1 MGNENNSMSDTD
13 PITPILVAI
22 VGDKH
27 VLIGADVTD
36 RNTGYCSAS
45 MDAALLVRPA
55 TTEEVGKIAKLAH
68 DNERALVAHGG
79 MTGLVQGTASQQKNI
94 IVSFERM
101 NQVVR
106 VDPAQNILIAQA
118 GVKLQDA
125 HAAAAEFGLTL
136 GVDIPSRGSCTVGGI
151 VSTNA
156 GGVRV
161 IRYGMTRENI
171 LGLDAVLCD
180 GTVIQASNTLMKN
193 NAGYDLKQLFI
204 GSEGTLGLVTQA
216 VFKLFPKPVDES
228 TALVAADSVE
238 SIIKLLTRARKELG
252 AKLLSFEVMWRDY
265 YWDVTG
271 NSPSGNRPIAEDYP
285 VYAILE
291 AGEWTSER
299 EDQLE
304 AMLGG
309 ALEDGLI
316 QDAVL
321 ASSLAERDAIWL
333 IREDTDPIRHMS
345 DQMLSFDV
353 GFELKDIDNFVKGL
367 IAAMGAKWPDKP
379 VYVFGHMGDG
389 NLHIILGLSDVE
401 YAQRKQFDDVLYSEV
416 GRYSNSTV
424 SAEHGIG
431 LEKRD
436 YLHYS
441 RSDQQRQL
449 MQQLMAALDP
459 QATLN
464 PGKIV

>member
-1 MGNENNSMSDTD
+1 MDQVEF
-13 PITPILVAI
+13 IERLCAI
-22 VGDKH
+22 VGDRH
-27 VLIGADVTD
+27 VLTDADVTD
-36 RNTGYCSAS
+36 RITGYCRSS
-45 MDAALLVRPA
+45 MDAGLLVRPE
-55 TTEEVGKIAKLAH
+55 TTEQVSEIAALAH
-68 DNERALVAHGG
+68 SQRRAVVAHGG
-79 MTGLVQGTASQQKNI
+79 MTGLVQGTASQQQNV

-101 NQVVR
+101 NRVVR
-106 VDPAQNILIAQA
+106 IDPAQNILIAQS
-118 GVKLQDA
+118 GVKLVDA
-125 HAAAAEFGLTL
+125 HAAAAEYGLTL

-161 IRYGMTRENI
+161 IRYGMTRENC

-180 GTVIQASNTLMKN
+180 GTVIKASNTLMKN

-216 VFKLFPKPVDES
+216 VFKLFPKPLDES
-228 TALVAADSVE
+228 TALVAANSVDDVVQ
-238 SIIKLLTRARKELG
+238 LLTRVRSHLG

-265 YWDVTG
+265 YRDVTA

-285 VYAILE
+285 VYAIIE
-291 AGEWTSER
+291 AGEWTSQR
-299 EDQLE
+299 EELLQSVLE
-304 AMLGG
+304 D
-309 ALEDGLI
+309 ALETGLI

-321 ASSLAERDAIWL
+321 ASSLAERDAIWA
-333 IREDTDPIRHMS
+333 IREDTDPVQHLS
-345 DQMLSFDV
+345 DRILSYDV
-353 GFELKDIDNFVKGL
+353 GFELKDIDDFVNGL
-367 IAAMGAKWPDKP
+367 VRAMGEKWPEKP

-389 NLHIILGLSDVE
+389 NLHVILGLSDDE
-401 YAQRKQFDDVLYSEV
+401 YINRKQFDDVLYAEV
-416 GRYSNSTV
+416 GRYTNSTV

-441 RSDQQRQL
+441 RDQEQRQL
-449 MQQLMAALDP
+449 MQQLMVALDP
-459 QATLN
+459 QSILN